1 MTAAPSPLRPPRG
14 ASFRLRLNGRR
25 VASVAITLIAVGA
38 ALWAGL
44 RLWDRYELQPWTRD
58 GRVRANVVQIAPD
71 VSGLVTAVPV
81 MDNQTVAA
89 GALLFEVDHARFELA
104 LRQARA
110 QLAAQ
115 QVVLAQAQRESARN
129 RELGSLVSQEAREQT
144 RSRAEQA
151 RAAVAQA
158 EVAVD
163 AAQLNLQRAEVRA
176 PSAGTI
182 TNFDLRQGAYA
193 SAGHPVL
200 ALVDGQSLYVEGY
213 FEETKLPRI
222 HIGDAVEIRPMGASH
237 PLTGR
242 VESFSAG
249 IADRDRSTSA
259 NLLPSVNPSFNW
271 VRLAQRI
278 PVRVRLDPL
287 PPGTRLVAGETVTV
301 AVQET
306 QARSLHA
313 LPFFLRS
320 KS

>member
-1 MTAAPSPLRPPRG
+1 MKTSAFPLRR
-14 ASFRLRLNGRR
+14 ALSMA
-25 VASVAITLIAVGA
+25 VTLAVVGG
-38 ALWAGL
+38 ALWAAQQ
-44 RLWDRYELQPWTRD
+44 LWDRYELQPWTRD

-81 MDNQTVAA
+81 QDNQQVAA
-89 GALLFEVDHARFELA
+89 GALLFEVDRARYELA
-104 LRQARA
+104 LRQSQA
-110 QLAAQ
+110 QLASQ
-115 QVVLAQAQRESARN
+115 KVVLAQAQREAERN
-129 RELGSLVSQEAREQT
+129 SGLGTLVSQEAREQT

-163 AAQLNLQRAEVRA
+163 AARLNLTRAEIRA

-200 ALVDGQSLYVEGY
+200 ALVDAGSLYVEGY

-222 HIGDAVEIRPMGASH
+222 HVGDAVEVKPMGASRA
-237 PLTGR
+237 LTGH
-242 VESFSAG
+242 VESLSAG

-259 NLLPSVNPSFNW
+259 NLLPSVNPTFNW
-271 VRLAQRI
+271 VRLPQRV
-278 PVRVRLDPL
+278 PVRVKLDPL
-287 PPGTRLVAGETVTV
+287 PAGERLVAGQTVTV
-301 AVQET
+301 QVLATSAKAEV
-306 QARSLHA
+306 
-313 LPFFLRS
+313 

>member
-1 MTAAPSPLRPPRG
+1 MKTSALPLRR
-14 ASFRLRLNGRR
+14 ALSM
-25 VASVAITLIAVGA
+25 AITLAVVGG
-38 ALWAGL
+38 ALWAAQQ
-44 RLWDRYELQPWTRD
+44 LWDRYELQPWTRD

-81 MDNQTVAA
+81 QDNQQVAA
-89 GALLFEVDHARFELA
+89 GTLLFEVDRARYELA
-104 LRQARA
+104 LRQSQA

-115 QVVLAQAQRESARN
+115 KVVLAQAQREAERN
-129 RELGSLVSQEAREQT
+129 SGLGTLVSQEAREQT

-163 AAQLNLQRAEVRA
+163 AARLNLARAEIRA

-200 ALVDGQSLYVEGY
+200 ALVDAGSLYVEGY

-222 HIGDAVEIRPMGASH
+222 HVGDAVEVKPMGASRA
-237 PLTGR
+237 LTGH
-242 VESFSAG
+242 VESLSAG

-259 NLLPSVNPSFNW
+259 NLLPSVNPTFNW
-271 VRLAQRI
+271 VRLPQRV
-278 PVRVRLDPL
+278 PVRVKLDPL
-287 PPGTRLVAGETVTV
+287 PAGERLVAGQTVTV
-301 AVQET
+301 QVLATSAKAGV
-306 QARSLHA
+306 
-313 LPFFLRS
+313 